1 MYKAACDTHTHTLY
15 SRHAYSTISEN
26 VAAAKA
32 AGLELLGSTDH
43 FSDMVYGSYDIHDYQ
58 YFANQ
63 GCWPRV
69 WDGVTVLRG
78 AEVDILDTSGR
89 LFGQG
94 VPVHTTIVGTRYAA
108 DRDLFCR
115 VTDPLDYV
123 IASVHNA
130 EFMVERPIAE
140 TTGMYI
146 RALENPK
153 VLVLGHTGRAGVPFD
168 LDEVL
173 TCAREKHK
181 LIEINEHS
189 LSDRGE
195 SIATCRRIAE
205 RCAELGV
212 SITLSS
218 DAHLALRIG
227 RFDCSQAML
236 EQIHFPQELIASR
249 DRVSFLT
256 AMKEAHVSD
265 VADSL
270 L

>member
-1 MYKAACDTHTHTLY
+1 MYQAACDTHTHTIY
-15 SRHAYSTISEN
+15 SRHAYSTIGEN

-43 FSDMVYGSYDIHDYQ
+43 FGDMIYGDYDIRDYQ
-58 YFANQ
+58 YFANM
-63 GCWPRV
+63 GCWPREQ
-69 WDGVTVLRG
+69 DGVTVLRG
-78 AEVDILDTSGR
+78 AEVDIIDAEGR

-94 VPVHTTIVGTRYAA
+94 VPVPFTIVGTRYPN
-108 DRDLFCR
+108 DRDLYCR

-123 IASVHNA
+123 VASVHNA
-130 EFMVERPIAE
+130 GLMAGRSLAE
-140 TTGMYI
+140 TTRMYT
-146 RALENPK
+146 RVLENPR
-153 VLVLGHTGRAGVPFD
+153 VLILGHTGRAGVPFD

-189 LSDRGE
+189 LADRGE
-195 SIATCRRIAE
+195 SISTCRKIAE

-212 SITLSS
+212 GITLSS
-218 DAHLALRIG
+218 DAHIATRIG
-227 RFDCSQAML
+227 RFDCSKAML

-249 DRVSFLT
+249 NRTSFLT
-256 AMKEAHVSD
+256 SMKEASVSD
-265 VADSL
+265 VAASL